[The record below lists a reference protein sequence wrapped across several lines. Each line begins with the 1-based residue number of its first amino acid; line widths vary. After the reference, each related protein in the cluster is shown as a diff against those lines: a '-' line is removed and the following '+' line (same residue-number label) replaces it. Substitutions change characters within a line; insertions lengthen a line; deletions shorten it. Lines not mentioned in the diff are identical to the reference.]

1 MNNEKENI
9 SVRPLSASLDNPPA
23 FELLVDHL
31 VAATSDLDGIVK
43 WTYLLPYPNLDR
55 DGAADWL
62 HNADPNLTFF
72 IYVNGLPIGA
82 VRFFSPG
89 CTAGFDIPDGVLERE
104 IWLLEGWRG
113 KRIAARAFDQIRPLL
128 TAAGYTSV
136 LSLVHISNESSLAN
150 CRRANPE
157 LLGWAPYFERSMDP
171 AVVTRTLEPGPFAY
185 FITSL

>member
-1 MNNEKENI
+1 MNNEEENI
-9 SVRPLSASLDNPPA
+9 SVRPLSASLDDPA
-23 FELLVDHL
+23 EFDVLVDHL
-31 VAATSDLDGIVK
+31 IAATHDPTIVQY
-43 WTYLLPYPNLDR
+43 TYLLPHPNLDR
-55 DGAADWL
+55 AGAAEWL
-62 HNADPNLTFF
+62 RNADPNLTFF
-72 IYVNGLPIGA
+72 IYVDGLPIGV
-82 VRFFSPG
+82 VRLFSPG

-113 KRIAARAFDQIRPLL
+113 KRIAARAFDQLRPILI
-128 TAAGYTSV
+128 AGGYTSV

-171 AVVTRTLEPGPFAY
+171 AVVARTLEPGPFAY